1 MLRTHAPHLY
11 DAAMKLLVA
20 LIGLLLSACAAPVA
34 RSITPRFERA
44 VEPAELAT
52 LDLLVG
58 TWEGTSETTVA
69 ETGAVLKLRVITRVQ
84 WDVGG
89 QFVQE
94 RTAIEIDGLPPA
106 GAMGMWT
113 YDDTAGEYRLWRFDS
128 NGATHEGTM
137 TYDVETRTAFMRTE
151 VFERGQV
158 FPSVGEGFMR
168 FVSDDEKVYEWTVF
182 APDSDEVSSKTVGR
196 SRRVA
201 R

>member
-1 MLRTHAPHLY
+1 MVRPERFAYPRGMKFP
-11 DAAMKLLVA
+11 AALLA
-20 LIGLLLSACAAPVA
+20 LLLTACASPVT
-34 RSITPRFERA
+34 RTVTPRFERA
-44 VEPAELAT
+44 AEPAELAT
-52 LDLLVG
+52 LDMLVG
-58 TWEGTSETTVA
+58 TWEGTSESTLAENGTV
-69 ETGAVLKLRVITRVQ
+69 LQLRAITRVQ

-89 QFVQE
+89 QFIQE
-94 RTAIEIDGLPPA
+94 RTAIEIDGFPPV

-113 YDDTAGEYRLWRFDS
+113 FDDTTGEYRLWRFDS
-128 NGATHEGTM
+128 SGATHEGTM
-137 TYDVETRTAFMRTE
+137 TYDPETRTMNMRTE

-182 APDSDEVSSKTVGR
+182 APDSDEVVNKTVGR